1 MKKYLV
7 TIFILMATQCKAQKH
22 SWEYGFQTG
31 VNINSARGNG
41 VSSSSKRSLA
51 GFGAGGHLQYML
63 NSHLGIKAGLQFD
76 QLGWSY
82 HSLTLY
88 GSGTSIFST
97 ADALF
102 RLNYL
107 DLPVTAQYTSGKKIR
122 FTSGAGIF
130 IGTLLSGKFIL
141 KTKTPDASTTKSKH
155 KGTKTFNFGIA
166 ANAGIQIPL
175 QHKLK
180 LDMGI
185 HNNLGLFNTQKKIND
200 YSTTSIRTNALSFL
214 VGLTWKM

>member
-1 MKKYLV
+1 MKKYFAAV
-7 TIFILMATQCKAQKH
+7 FILTALQGNAQKH
-22 SWEYGFQTG
+22 TWEYGLQTG

-41 VSSSSKRSLA
+41 VNSSSKSTLT
-51 GFGAGGHLQYML
+51 GFAIGGHMQYML
-63 NSHLGIKAGLQFD
+63 NQHVGIKAGLQFD

-82 HSLTLY
+82 RSLTLY

-130 IGTLLSGKFIL
+130 VGTLLSSQFIL
-141 KTKTPDASTTKSKH
+141 KTKTPDPGTVKSKH
-155 KGTKTFNFGIA
+155 EGTKTFNLGLA

-175 QHKLK
+175 LHKLK
-180 LDMGI
+180 LDIVI
-185 HNNLGLFNTQKKIND
+185 HNNLGLLNTHKRIND
-200 YSTTSIRTNALSFL
+200 NSTSIRSNTFSFL
-214 VGLTWKM
+214 AGLTWSR